1 MFHELQKTFCSLL
14 LSVYLISLRRCNDG
28 FMNPNFGWPLDK
40 QLCEHYSGPE
50 FREHHPLQLKKL
62 FSITLRIG
70 AFEFRFFKLE
80 IRSTSQTKTGKR
92 NY

>member
-40 QLCEHYSGPE
+40 QLCANTIQGTP
-50 FREHHPLQLKKL
+50 
-62 FSITLRIG
+62 
-70 AFEFRFFKLE
+70 
-80 IRSTSQTKTGKR
+80 STSTEKALFYYIENR
-92 NY
+92 CIRI